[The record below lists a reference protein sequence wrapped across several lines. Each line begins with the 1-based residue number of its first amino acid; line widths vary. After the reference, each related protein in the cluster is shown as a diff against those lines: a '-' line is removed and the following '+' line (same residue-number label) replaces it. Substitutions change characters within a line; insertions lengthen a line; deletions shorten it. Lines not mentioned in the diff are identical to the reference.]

1 MIELNLICQELEK
14 YFPLNLQEDYD
25 NSGLQIDA
33 SENGK
38 VSKALV
44 CLDVTL
50 EVVKQAKEKQCDLI
64 ISHHPLIFGGG
75 IKKLIKSNDT
85 NKIVLECVKN
95 NISVYACHTNCDSV
109 LEYGTSQ
116 LMAKKFDFESYTC
129 LEGNV
134 GMIGQLKK
142 AIKTEDFF
150 GKLKQKFD
158 LQIIKHTAI
167 CKQEIKKIAFC
178 SGSGSSFL
186 KYAIAQG
193 ADVYV
198 SADFTYHRF
207 FEAEGKIII
216 ADIGHFESEKQIKEI
231 FCDILLQKFS
241 DLAIEISDINTNP
254 INYFL

>member
-1 MIELNLICQELEK
+1 MIELNLISQELEK
-14 YFPLNLQEDYD
+14 YFPLDLQEDYD

-33 SENGK
+33 SSDGK
-38 VSKALV
+38 VEKALI

-50 EVVKQAKEKQCDLI
+50 DVVKQTKEKNCDLI
-64 ISHHPLIFGGG
+64 ISHHPLIFGSG
-75 IKKLIKSNDT
+75 IKKLTNSNDT

-116 LMAKKFDFESYTC
+116 LMAKKFDFENYTS

-134 GMIGQLKK
+134 GMIGTLKK
-142 AIKTEDFF
+142 AIKPTEFF
-150 GKLKQKFD
+150 LELKEKFD
-158 LQIIKHTAI
+158 LQIIKHTQI

-198 SADFTYHRF
+198 SADFTYHRY
-207 FEAEGKIII
+207 FEAMGKIII
-216 ADIGHFESEKQIKEI
+216 ADIGHFESETQIKEI
-231 FCDILLQKFS
+231 FCDILKQKFS
-241 DLAIEISDINTNP
+241 DFAVEISDINTNP